1 MTAHCLNKWSK
12 PQCVCVCV
20 CVCLCVWT
28 VPFILVVP
36 CSDSS
41 NQQIILL
48 LLLIEAFYFLRIQA
62 HTHTHAHTR
71 THTHTHKWAQERK
84 GDGYIHSVRS
94 TNKLFRAMWQ
104 QMFGRPWFSGGLCYN
119 FWSEIQKQA
128 LCGQQTAGW
137 ESAPRLP
144 LIPHPCHNLLIPDIL
159 GPFAEGRYFAARL
172 QTTATCCYLL
182 HRTYDQL
189 WIISGRK
196 IYIARL
202 ALNNEAG
209 VFYNIT

>member
-1 MTAHCLNKWSK
+1 MCV
-12 PQCVCVCV
+12 CVCVCV

-62 HTHTHAHTR
+62 HTHTCTLTNGLR
-71 THTHTHKWAQERK
+71 REREMDTYIQLDQQINYSEQCDSRCLGGRDSAVVSATTFDQK
-84 GDGYIHSVRS
+84 FKNRPCVANRRLDESLRPGFPSSPTPATIFSSQIFWGHWLRGDTFV
-94 TNKLFRAMWQ
+94 
-104 QMFGRPWFSGGLCYN
+104 
-119 FWSEIQKQA
+119 E
-128 LCGQQTAGW
+128 
-137 ESAPRLP
+137 
-144 LIPHPCHNLLIPDIL
+144 
-159 GPFAEGRYFAARL
+159 RL

-182 HRTYDQL
+182 HHGYEQL

-196 IYIARL
+196 KDIARL
-202 ALNNEAG
+202 ALNYKAG
-209 VFYNIT
+209 